1 MEQTRA
7 AERALVSALV
17 LGQVDRAEL
26 RGLVRVS
33 DFGDPAAG
41 LIFEVATQAPAG
53 SLEALPRLLSA
64 RGALRSDGYPVSH
77 LLEWLPTVPVPV
89 HPHAW
94 GALVVAGAL
103 SRLVDQSGVRLVQAS
118 DTADR
123 AGGVARVLAVAAAQ
137 RAALHGACRRWQDL
151 PARWRAS
158 VPTGL
163 SAATPA
169 PEPTGGDRW
178 AGPSVREIE
187 SELLAGVVAA
197 PRQLDR
203 LTWLRAGD
211 FAGRDCG
218 QLFDAARR
226 LHDAGRPVD
235 LVTLAASFPPPGA
248 PAQPGQLPAVEP
260 AQMCAELR
268 PHTSVPAW
276 VPVLARQ
283 VLSAAVLREAEQ
295 TGHRL
300 MWLASGRA
308 GVGLGRPMLE
318 RALTRIDEL
327 GEPAARWQ
335 QSRDPLGAP
344 PSSSDRPRTREQSGL
359 VRPGRMSTQRAARDR
374 RGPDLDRTG

>member
-1 MEQTRA
+1 MEQTWA

-17 LGQVDRAEL
+17 LGQVHPAEL
-26 RGLVRVS
+26 SGLVRVS

-41 LIFEVATQAPAG
+41 LIFEVATHAPAG

-89 HPHAW
+89 HPPAW

-103 SRLVDQSGVRLVQAS
+103 SRLVEQSGVRLVQAS

-123 AGGVARVLAVAAAQ
+123 AGEVARVLAVAAAQ
-137 RAALHGACRRWQDL
+137 RAAVHGAYRRWQDL

-169 PEPTGGDRW
+169 PEPTGGEMW

-211 FAGRDCG
+211 FADRDCG
-218 QLFDAARR
+218 QLFDAVRG

-235 LVTLAASFPPPGA
+235 LVTVAASFPPLGG
-248 PAQPGQLPAVEP
+248 PAQPGQLPAIEP

-268 PHTSVPAW
+268 PHMSVPAW

-283 VLSAAVLREAEQ
+283 VLSASVLREADQ
-295 TGHRL
+295 TGQRL

-318 RALTRIDEL
+318 RALSRIDEL

-335 QSRDPLGAP
+335 QSRDPLGAQ

-359 VRPGRMSTQRAARDR
+359 VRPGRTSTQRADRDR
-374 RGPDLDRTG
+374 RGPGLDRTG